1 MKRNKPAPDSEAFK
15 LKNSSC
21 ITMPTRELEVEESQ
35 SLVVESVDGRL
46 LHVMSRNLDIDL
58 RLGPL
63 LEKLK
68 NPAALSA

>member
-1 MKRNKPAPDSEAFK
+1 
-15 LKNSSC
+15 
-21 ITMPTRELEVEESQ
+21 MPTRELEVEESQ